1 MSAKL
6 PTDLRDARATHDA
19 RINAPAALVRKP
31 FRWLPAPLMS
41 LTLWGVWLLLN
52 QSVSLGH
59 ITLGAV
65 LALVVP
71 WFTERLRPER
81 SRLRHPL
88 KIVRFLGVLLWDIA
102 KSNVEVALRILGPES
117 AISPRFVWVP
127 LSIRDPYGI
136 VSLAGVI
143 TLTPG
148 TLSAELTADRRFLLV
163 HCFNVSDEAALVADI
178 KARYERPLMEIFE

>member
-1 MSAKL
+1 MSAPTKL
-6 PTDLRDARATHDA
+6 PAAGNEQGASVTVA
-19 RINAPAALVRKP
+19 APARPA

-41 LTLWGVWLLLN
+41 LTLLGVWLLLN
-52 QSVSLGH
+52 QSVSVGH
-59 ITLGAV
+59 IALGAL
-65 LALVVP
+65 LALAVP
-71 WFTERLRPER
+71 WFSERLRPEKTR
-81 SRLRHPL
+81 PKRPL
-88 KIVRFLGVLLWDIA
+88 MILRFLGVLLWDIV

-117 AISPRFVWVP
+117 AISPHFVWVP
-127 LSIRDPYGI
+127 LTIRDPYGI

-163 HCFNVSDEAALVADI
+163 HCFNVTDEAALVADI

>member
-1 MSAKL
+1 M
-6 PTDLRDARATHDA
+6 
-19 RINAPAALVRKP
+19 NAPSQRPAADGTGGKAATSGRP
-31 FRWLPAPLMS
+31 AFRWLPAPLMS
-41 LTLWGVWLLLN
+41 LTLFGVWLLLN

-59 ITLGAV
+59 LALAAV
-65 LALVVP
+65 LAIMVP
-71 WFTERLRPER
+71 WFSERLRPEKT
-81 SRLRHPL
+81 RLKHPL
-88 KIVRFLGVLLWDIA
+88 KILRFLGVLLTDIV

-127 LSIRDPYGI
+127 LTIRDPYGI

-163 HCFNVSDEAALVADI
+163 HCFNVKDETALVAEI

>member
-1 MSAKL
+1 MSAPTKL
-6 PTDLRDARATHDA
+6 PAAGLDHRGAAA
-19 RINAPAALVRKP
+19 APLAKPAL
-31 FRWLPAPLMS
+31 RWLPAPMMS
-41 LTLWGVWLLLN
+41 LTLFGVWLLLN

-59 ITLGAV
+59 IALGTLLG
-65 LALVVP
+65 LAVP
-71 WFTERLRPER
+71 WFSERLRPER
-81 SRLRHPL
+81 SRLKHPL
-88 KIVRFLGVLLWDIA
+88 KILRFLGVLLWDIV

-163 HCFNVSDEAALVADI
+163 HCFNVTDEAALVADI
-178 KARYERPLMEIFE
+178 KARYEQPLMEIFE